1 MRFFVT
7 YPRENAMPIFSPP
20 VIYYKQWKLNM
31 HLTEDTRM
39 IRAGIIGFGYMGHF
53 HLKKSRELG
62 TINVVA
68 AYDINEEK
76 LKDAREEGMEAFNC
90 LNCFLKQDLDL
101 VFVCT
106 PNNVHAELSIACL
119 NAGKNVMCEKPV
131 TMNSAELEQV
141 IAAANKNGKLF
152 TVHQNRRWDV
162 DYLMVKNVVD
172 SGEIG
177 QITSLQSRVY
187 GQRGVCFGWRADP
200 VAGGGML
207 YDWGIHLIDQYLCM
221 FKGHKVTSVYARLQ
235 SILTPAVDDSF
246 ELQLIFDNNV
256 CAKVQVGTFCL
267 QDLPRW
273 FVYGDRGT
281 LKIDDFSG
289 KTGGMARIKGQV
301 QGFDS
306 VFGKNLGPSRTM
318 APLKPEYLETLEMPQ
333 AETDPYEYHRNLVA
347 AIEGKEA
354 LYVSHEDMLRDM
366 KIVDLAFES
375 SAKNEVMKTCI

>member
-1 MRFFVT
+1 MQVT
-7 YPRENAMPIFSPP
+7 
-20 VIYYKQWKLNM
+20 
-31 HLTEDTRM
+31 
-39 IRAGIIGFGYMGHF
+39 AGIIGFGYMGHF
-53 HLKKSRELG
+53 HLKKSQEQG
-62 TINVVA
+62 DIKVIA
-68 AYDINEEK
+68 AYDINSEK
-76 LKDAREEGMEAFNC
+76 LADAKECGLAAYDKLDE
-90 LNCFLKQDLDL
+90 FLANPEINL

-106 PNNVHAELSIACL
+106 PNDVHAELSIACL

-141 IAAANKNGKLF
+141 IAAAEKNGKIF
-152 TVHQNRRWDV
+152 TVHQNRRWDI

-177 QITSLQSRVY
+177 NITSIQSRVY

-200 VAGGGML
+200 KAGGGML
-207 YDWGIHLIDQYLCM
+207 YDWGIHLIDQYLGM

-246 ELQLIFDNNV
+246 ELQMIFDNGV

-318 APLKPEYLETLEMPQ
+318 APLKPEYLETMEMPT
-333 AETDPYEYHRNLVA
+333 AETDPYEYHRNLA
-347 AIEGKEA
+347 AAVRGEEKP
-354 LYVSHEDMLRDM
+354 YVSHTDMRRDM
-366 KIVDLAFES
+366 QIVDLAFES
-375 SAKNEVMKTCI
+375 SAKNEVIKTCI

>member
-1 MRFFVT
+1 M
-7 YPRENAMPIFSPP
+7 E
-20 VIYYKQWKLNM
+20 
-31 HLTEDTRM
+31 
-39 IRAGIIGFGYMGHF
+39 
-53 HLKKSRELG
+53 
-62 TINVVA
+62 
-68 AYDINEEK
+68 AYDQ
-76 LKDAREEGMEAFNC
+76 LQDF
-90 LNCFLKQDLDL
+90 LNRSDISL

-119 NAGKNVMCEKPV
+119 NAGKHVMCEKPV
-131 TMNSAELEQV
+131 TMNSEELERV
-141 IAAANKNGKLF
+141 IAAAEKNGRIF

-162 DYLMVKNVVD
+162 DYRMVKQVVD
-172 SGEIG
+172 AKTIG
-177 QITSLQSRVY
+177 HITSIQSRVY

-207 YDWGIHLIDQYLCM
+207 YDWGIHLIDQFLCM
-221 FKGHKVTSVYARLQ
+221 FPENKVKSVYARLQ

-246 ELQLIFDNNV
+246 ELQLLFDNGV

-289 KTGGMARIKGQV
+289 KTGGMARIRGQV

-318 APLKPEYLETLEMPQ
+318 APLKPEYLETLELPQ
-333 AETDPYEYHRNLVA
+333 VEAEPYEYHRNLA
-347 AIEGKEA
+347 AAVRGEEA
-354 LYVSHEDMLRDM
+354 PYVSFRDMRRDM

-375 SAKNEVMKTCI
+375 SRKNEVIKTDI

>member
-1 MRFFVT
+1 MQVT
-7 YPRENAMPIFSPP
+7 
-20 VIYYKQWKLNM
+20 
-31 HLTEDTRM
+31 
-39 IRAGIIGFGYMGHF
+39 AGIIGFGYMGHF
-53 HLKKSRELG
+53 HLKKSREQG
-62 TINVVA
+62 DISVVA
-68 AYDINEEK
+68 AYDINSEK
-76 LKDAREEGMEAFNC
+76 LADAQENGLKAYTQLDAFLADPQIN
-90 LNCFLKQDLDL
+90 L

-106 PNNVHAELSIACL
+106 PNDVHAELAIACL

-141 IAAANKNGKLF
+141 IAAAERNGRIF
-152 TVHQNRRWDV
+152 TVHQNRRWDI
-162 DYLMVKNVVD
+162 DYLMVKNAVD
-172 SGEIG
+172 SGVIG
-177 QITSLQSRVY
+177 HITSIQSRVY

-200 VAGGGML
+200 KAGGGML
-207 YDWGIHLIDQYLCM
+207 YDWGIHLIDQFLGM

-246 ELQLIFDNNV
+246 ELQMIFDHGV
-256 CAKVQVGTFCL
+256 CAKIQVGTFCL

-318 APLKPEYLETLEMPQ
+318 APLKPEYLETLALPE
-333 AETDPYEYHRNLVA
+333 AETDPYEYHRNLA
-347 AIEGKEA
+347 AAVRGEEKP
-354 LYVSHEDMLRDM
+354 YVSHADMRRDM
-366 KIVDLAFES
+366 QIVDLAFES
-375 SAKNEVMKTCI
+375 SRRNEVLKVEV

>member
-1 MRFFVT
+1 MQV
-7 YPRENAMPIFSPP
+7 Y
-20 VIYYKQWKLNM
+20 
-31 HLTEDTRM
+31 
-39 IRAGIIGFGYMGHF
+39 AGIIGFGYMGHF
-53 HLKKSRELG
+53 HLKKSQEIDGLQV
-62 TINVVA
+62 IA
-68 AYDINEEK
+68 AYDINQEK
-76 LKDAREEGMEAFNC
+76 LADAQEAG
-90 LNCFLKQDLDL
+90 LKPYDQLADFLADPQISL

-106 PNNVHAELSIACL
+106 PNNVHAELAIACL

-141 IAAANKNGKLF
+141 IAAAEKNGKIF
-152 TVHQNRRWDV
+152 TVHQNRRWDI
-162 DYLMVKNVVD
+162 DYLMVKQVVE

-177 QITSLQSRVY
+177 NITSLQSRVY

-221 FKGHKVTSVYARLQ
+221 FPGHKVTSVYARLQ

-246 ELQLIFDNNV
+246 EVQLTFDNGV

-267 QDLPRW
+267 QELPRW

-281 LKIDDFSG
+281 LRIDDFTG

-318 APLKPEYLETLEMPQ
+318 APLKPEYLETLPLPQ

-347 AIEGKEA
+347 AVRGEEKP
-354 LYVSHEDMLRDM
+354 YVSFEGMRRDM

-375 SAKNEVMKTCI
+375 SRRNEVIKTEI

>member
-1 MRFFVT
+1 MSV
-7 YPRENAMPIFSPP
+7 
-20 VIYYKQWKLNM
+20 K
-31 HLTEDTRM
+31 
-39 IRAGIIGFGYMGHF
+39 AGIIGFGYMGHF
-53 HLKKSRELG
+53 HLNKSREVG
-62 TINVVA
+62 IQVVA
-68 AYDINEEK
+68 AYDIKQEK
-76 LKDAREEGMEAFNC
+76 LDDAKAEGLEPYSS
-90 LNCFLKQDLDL
+90 LEKFLKQDLDL

-106 PNNVHAELSIACL
+106 PNDVHAELCIACL

-131 TMNSAELEQV
+131 TMNSKELEQV
-141 IAAANKNGKLF
+141 ITAAEKNQKIF

-162 DYLMVKNVVD
+162 DYLMVKNTVD
-172 SGEIG
+172 SGDIG
-177 QITSLQSRVY
+177 NITSIQSRVY

-200 VAGGGML
+200 KAGGGML
-207 YDWGIHLIDQYLCM
+207 YDWGIHLIDQFLCM
-221 FKGHKVTSVYARLQ
+221 FRGHKVTSVYARLQ

-318 APLKPEYLETLEMPQ
+318 APLKPEYLETLPMPV
-333 AETDPYEYHRNLVA
+333 AETDPYEYHRNLKASVK
-347 AIEGKEA
+347 GEA
-354 LYVSHEDMLRDM
+354 KPYVSFEDMRRDM

-375 SAKNEVMKTCI
+375 SAKNMVIKTEI